1 MSEPGKTPLVE
12 ETATEASLESFSDE
26 ELAALKEQLIMD
38 ITYSLRIPIT
48 PRQIEALIAVLFHP
62 DGTVTEIA
70 RSIKQDIGNT
80 HRRLRALIYK
90 GLLRRTA
97 SGGYAVVDESLFGG

>member
-1 MSEPGKTPLVE
+1 MAEQLMPQLTE
-12 ETATEASLESFSDE
+12 ETATEAKLESFSDE
-26 ELAALKEQLIMD
+26 ELAALKEQLMAE
-38 ITYSLRIPIT
+38 ITYGLRIAIT
-48 PRQIEALIAVLFHP
+48 PRQIEAFIGVFLQP

-97 SGGYAVVDESLFGG
+97 SGGYAVADETLFGG